1 MTAGVA
7 SARAVTGVRILIVDD
22 DGGDIETARA
32 ILRRGGFMRVEAA
45 SDAAGAT
52 QLCRSLGPDLLL
64 LAYRMSEAGGL
75 EILERLRAD
84 LPDLDPAAI
93 LTIAERDGDVRT
105 LAYEHGVRDWVAKP
119 FHPRELLARVAAA
132 AECRELGRNLEAAV
146 AERMARHQEAI
157 AVLRQAEGA
166 LRRNLETSEAG
177 SRAKSG
183 LLAETVHELRT
194 PLNAICGY
202 SETLQLGIFGPIE
215 NPKHAEYVRLINEA
229 AQHLRKIVD
238 GLLDYSSAESESAT
252 LNIGRV
258 DVGALVRETADLL
271 RSQAEAGG
279 VKLEVAI
286 DPGLAAVHTDATKLR
301 QVILNLGSNAV
312 KYTPRGGR
320 VAIEAKPDGGGGAL
334 VLIIRDTGIGMGPG
348 DIEVAMR
355 PFGRVKRDPKAAA
368 VQGTGLGL
376 PLTKRYVELLGG
388 TLEIQSKPGRGT
400 VVTVWLPAD
409 APARRR
415 A

>member
-1 MTAGVA
+1 MTAGLA
-7 SARAVTGVRILIVDD
+7 SARTAAGVRILIVDE
-22 DGGDIETARA
+22 DGADIETARA
-32 ILRRGGFMRVEAA
+32 ILRRGGFMHVEAA
-45 SDAAGAT
+45 SDAASAT
-52 QLCRSLGPDLLL
+52 RLCRSLGPDLML
-64 LAYRMSEAGGL
+64 LAYRMGAAGGL
-75 EILERLRAD
+75 EILERVRAE
-84 LPDLDPAAI
+84 LPELDPAAI

-105 LAYEHGVRDWVAKP
+105 LAYERGARDWVAKP
-119 FHPRELLARVAAA
+119 FHPRELLARIAAA
-132 AECRELGRNLEAAV
+132 AESRQLLRHFEAAV
-146 AERMARHQEAI
+146 AGRMARHQEAI

-166 LRRNLETSEAG
+166 LRRNLERSEAG

-202 SETLQLGIFGPIE
+202 SETLQLGIFGPIG
-215 NPKHAEYVRLINEA
+215 NPKHAEYLRLINDA
-229 AQHLRKIVD
+229 SQHLRKIVD

-271 RSQAEAGG
+271 QSQAEAGS
-279 VKLEVAI
+279 VTLEVSI
-286 DPGLAAVHTDATKLR
+286 DPALAAVHTDATKLR
-301 QVILNLGSNAV
+301 QVVLNLGSNAV

-320 VAIEAKPDGGGGAL
+320 VSIEAKPDGGGGAL

-355 PFGRVKRDPKAAA
+355 PFGRVKRDPKAAV

-409 APARRR
+409 APARRT

>member
-1 MTAGVA
+1 
-7 SARAVTGVRILIVDD
+7 
-22 DGGDIETARA
+22 
-32 ILRRGGFMRVEAA
+32 
-45 SDAAGAT
+45 
-52 QLCRSLGPDLLL
+52 
-64 LAYRMSEAGGL
+64 
-75 EILERLRAD
+75 
-84 LPDLDPAAI
+84 
-93 LTIAERDGDVRT
+93 
-105 LAYEHGVRDWVAKP
+105 
-119 FHPRELLARVAAA
+119 
-132 AECRELGRNLEAAV
+132 
-146 AERMARHQEAI
+146 
-157 AVLRQAEGA
+157 
-166 LRRNLETSEAG
+166 
-177 SRAKSG
+177 
-183 LLAETVHELRT
+183 
-194 PLNAICGY
+194 LNAICGY
-202 SETLQLGIFGPIE
+202 AETLQLGIFGPIE
-215 NPKHAEYVRLINEA
+215 NPKHAEYLRLIHDA

-238 GLLDYSSAESESAT
+238 GLLDYSSAESETAA

-271 RSQAEAGG
+271 RSQAEVGG
-279 VKLEVAI
+279 VKLEVMI

-320 VAIEAKPDGGGGAL
+320 VTIEAKPDGGGGAL
-334 VLIIRDTGIGMGPG
+334 VLIIRDTGIGMAPA

-388 TLEIQSKPGRGT
+388 TLEIKSQPGRGT

-409 APARRR
+409 APARRT

>member
-1 MTAGVA
+1 MTGKAPMRGF
-7 SARAVTGVRILIVDD
+7 TGIRILIVDD
-22 DGGDIETARA
+22 DSADLDTARA
-32 ILRRGGFMRVEAA
+32 ILRRGGFMHVEAA
-45 SDAAGAT
+45 SDAEAASR
-52 QLCRSLGPDLLL
+52 LCRSFAPDLLL
-64 LAYRMSEAGGL
+64 LDHSMAAIGGL
-75 EILERLRAD
+75 EVLDRVRAEV
-84 LPDLDPAAI
+84 PDLHPAAI
-93 LTIAERDGDVRT
+93 LMIAERDGDVRT
-105 LAYEHGVRDWVAKP
+105 LAYERGARDWVAKP

-132 AECRELGRNLEAAV
+132 AESQQLGRHFESAV
-146 AERMARHQEAI
+146 AERMARLQEAI
-157 AVLRQAEGA
+157 AVLRQAESA
-166 LRRNLETSEAG
+166 LRNNLEKSEAG
-177 SRAKSG
+177 IRAKSG

-202 SETLQLGIFGPIE
+202 AETLQLGIFGPIE
-215 NPKHAEYVRLINEA
+215 NAKHAEYLRPIHDA

-238 GLLDYSSAESESAT
+238 GLLDYSSAESESAA

-279 VKLEVAI
+279 VELKVMI

-320 VAIEAKPDGGGGAL
+320 VTIEAKPDGGGGAL
-334 VLIIRDTGIGMGPG
+334 VLIIRDTGIGMAPA

-355 PFGRVKRDPKAAA
+355 PFGRVKRDPKAAV

-388 TLEIQSKPGRGT
+388 TLEIKSKPGRGT

-409 APARRR
+409 ATARRT